1 MRAMFLP
8 AARRAAS
15 SIAGFL
21 ALVFLVGCA
30 TAPPARGPE
39 PGAAGA
45 RRPEAAAADLE
56 LRALLLLLADRRMY
70 EQVTVLRA
78 LEGGPE
84 LREELAVTLGRI
96 GDRQGRRVLQGLL
109 IDDAPAVRRAA
120 AFSLGLLGDP
130 EARSA
135 LLAAVHDA
143 DHETGVLAVE
153 ALGRLHVPVAEVGE
167 QLLALPEDERW
178 ARLLPYLFR
187 FREPAMIPLAERGLG
202 LAGGDLHARAAYA
215 LARDPLPA
223 AAPLLRRLLSDPASQ
238 VRAWAARG
246 LGLVGSGAD
255 DLAALLPL
263 LDEPPG
269 GRAGGPAGRRAG
281 VGSQGGQ
288 EGPAGSAGGPVIE
301 ALRAGRALVLAGKA
315 APAAQWR
322 PRLLQVLGDPRPGVR
337 AAAVEAAGLWLPDRE
352 LGEALAARAAG
363 GQGALAPVPPVPV
376 RERGLAV
383 VALATGTHPRARELA
398 AAAAGDAEADLRAHS
413 AEAAGLLSDAE
424 LLSRLAS
431 DPSPVVREAA
441 LTARLAFALP
451 PAAAAARQ
459 GQRAEPE
466 RQPAGRAA
474 AGTEPAAA
482 IAAGALADADEG
494 VRAVVLDWLAEHP
507 LLPLKALSDAVA
519 AALRDSSV
527 EAGLAAIKALA
538 ARGEA
543 QPLERGAAVAVLENL
558 AGDLPYVLRREAGR
572 RLARLGRPVPALG
585 PADNGKAPET
595 YRDIITR
602 TRRPRL
608 VEIRTARGALR
619 VRLACSQ
626 APLTCLNFLALAG
639 QGFFTGSSFH
649 RVVPDFVIQGGDP
662 RGDGYGGPGYTI
674 RDEINRLRYARGVV
688 GMALAGP
695 DTGGSQFFITLSPQ
709 PHLDGGFTAFGEV
722 VAGGEALDSI
732 VAGER
737 IESVV
742 ELKE

>member
-15 SIAGFL
+15 SLAGFL
-21 ALVFLVGCA
+21 ALVFFVGCA
-30 TAPPARGPE
+30 TAPPAQGPE
-39 PGAAGA
+39 AGAAAARRPGAAA
-45 RRPEAAAADLE
+45 TELE

-84 LREELAVTLGRI
+84 LREELAVSLGRI

-130 EARSA
+130 EGRPA

-167 QLLALPEDERW
+167 QLLALPEDQRW

-187 FREPAMIPLAERGLG
+187 FREPAMIPLAERGLVVS
-202 LAGGDLHARAAYA
+202 GGDLHARAAYA

-269 GRAGGPAGRRAG
+269 GRTAGPASRHAG
-281 VGSQGGQ
+281 DWSQGGQ

-301 ALRAGRALVLAGKA
+301 ALRAARALVLAGKA

-322 PRLLQVLGDPRPGVR
+322 QRLLQVLADPLPGVR

-363 GQGALAPVPPVPV
+363 SLGAAFPVPV

-383 VALATGTHPRARELA
+383 VALATGAHPRARELA
-398 AAAAGDAEADLRAHS
+398 AAAAGAAEADLRAHS

-459 GQRAEPE
+459 GQRAKPE
-466 RQPAGRAA
+466 RHPAGGAA
-474 AGTEPAAA
+474 AGTEAAA
-482 IAAGALADADEG
+482 IAALALADADEG

-572 RLARLGRPVPALG
+572 GLARLGRPVPAPG
-585 PADNGKAPET
+585 PADNGKTPET
-595 YRDIITR
+595 YRDIVTR
-602 TRRPRL
+602 TRLPRL
-608 VEIRTARGALR
+608 VEIRTARGTLR

-695 DTGGSQFFITLSPQ
+695 DTGGSQFFVTLSPQ

-742 ELKE
+742 ELKD

>member
-1 MRAMFLP
+1 MFLP

-15 SIAGFL
+15 SLAGFL
-21 ALVFLVGCA
+21 ALVFFVGCA

-39 PGAAGA
+39 PGAAAA
-45 RRPEAAAADLE
+45 RRPEAAAAELE

-96 GDRQGRRVLQGLL
+96 GDRKGRRVLQGLL

-187 FREPAMIPLAERGLG
+187 FREPAMIPLAERGLVVSG
-202 LAGGDLHARAAYA
+202 ADLHARAAYA

-269 GRAGGPAGRRAG
+269 GRTAPGPAGRHAG
-281 VGSQGGQ
+281 DWSQGGQ

-301 ALRAGRALVLAGKA
+301 ALRAARALVLAGKA

-322 PRLLQVLGDPRPGVR
+322 PRLLQALGDPLAGVR

-363 GQGALAPVPPVPV
+363 SLGAAFPVPV

-383 VALATGTHPRARELA
+383 VALAAGAHPRARELA
-398 AAAAGDAEADLRAHS
+398 AAAAGAAEADLRAHS

-451 PAAAAARQ
+451 PPAAAARQ

-466 RQPAGRAA
+466 RHPTGRAAA

-482 IAAGALADADEG
+482 IAALALADADEG

-507 LLPLKALSDAVA
+507 LLPLKALGDAVA

-538 ARGEA
+538 ARGGA

-572 RLARLGRPVPALG
+572 GLARLGRPVPALG
-585 PADNGKAPET
+585 PADNGKTPET
-595 YRDIITR
+595 YRDIVTR